1 LLIQISS
8 RGDDGE
14 EIHLTMPSQSEVSTL
29 VATSE
34 LELKRRLGID
44 PYVSM
49 ALMFYLK
56 ELTITVVQIL

>member
-49 ALMFYLK
+49 ALMF
-56 ELTITVVQIL
+56 